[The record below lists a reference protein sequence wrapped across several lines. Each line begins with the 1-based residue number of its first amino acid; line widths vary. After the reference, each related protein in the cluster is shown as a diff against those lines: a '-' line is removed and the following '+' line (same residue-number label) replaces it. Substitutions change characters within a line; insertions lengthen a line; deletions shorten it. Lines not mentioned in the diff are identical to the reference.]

1 MISEIYIE
9 NYRGIKNL
17 ELNQLGKINIIA
29 GANNTGKTSVLEV
42 IQSLKAPNDLRTWR
56 LIGRREEMS
65 PRIVTTVYDTMK
77 SLFPIDINAAGDR
90 IKYSGINN
98 GEEFDIEITGHI
110 SDTIVTEKQLDDA
123 GGFSHT
129 SRLDNNEQETNNEY
143 ETSVMELQY
152 TINGKRSGKD
162 IIYGMQKGMRMSR
175 ERNNKTIVEN
185 IVYISPIQHAQN
197 VLFLNSLLTDP
208 ELYEQFV
215 EIMRQFDPY
224 FISINSVEEENSFGR
239 KYVVLSKNHKEGL
252 LLNAYGDG
260 MKKAMLLLS
269 AVLRAK
275 DGILLLDEFET
286 AIHISAMKNV
296 FSWIIETAIKL
307 NVQIFMTSHSIEA
320 IESIL
325 KCSSILQNDIRM
337 ITLVK
342 VEDVVRVRNVSGGI
356 AIQLLDEYGLEL
368 R

>member
-17 ELNQLGKINIIA
+17 KLNELGKINIIA

-42 IQSLKAPNDLRTWR
+42 IQSLKAPNDLRNWR
-56 LIGRREEMS
+56 LIGRREENS
-65 PRIVTTVYDTMK
+65 PRIITTVYDTMK
-77 SLFPIDINAAGDR
+77 SLFPIDIDTVGDS
-90 IKYSGINN
+90 IKYTGKNN
-98 GEEFDIEITGHI
+98 GEEFEIEISGQI
-110 SDTIVTEKQLDDA
+110 SDTFVTEKQLDAA
-123 GGFSHT
+123 GGFFYS
-129 SRLDNNEQETNNEY
+129 SKDNDRELNNEY
-143 ETSVMELQY
+143 ETTAMEIQY
-152 TINGKRSGKD
+152 KVNGKKCGKD
-162 IIYGMQKGMRMSR
+162 IIYGMQRGLRITR
-175 ERNNKTIVEN
+175 EKNQKTIVEN
-185 IVYISPIQHAQN
+185 IVYVSPTQHAQN

-208 ELYEQFV
+208 DLYEQFV
-215 EIMRQFDPY
+215 GIMRQFDPE
-224 FISINSVEEENSFGR
+224 FISINSIEEEKSFGR

-269 AVLRAK
+269 SVIKAK

-296 FSWIIETAIKL
+296 FSWIIETAVKL

-320 IESIL
+320 IEAVL
-325 KCSSILQNDIRM
+325 KCCPVLQTDIRM

-342 VEDVVRVRNVSGGI
+342 VDDEIKVRNVNGEK

>member
-17 ELNQLGKINIIA
+17 ELNELGKINIIT

-42 IQSLKAPNDLRTWR
+42 IHSLKAPNDLRTWR
-56 LIGRREEMS
+56 MIGRREEMT
-65 PRIVTTVYDTMK
+65 PRMVTTVYDTMK
-77 SLFPIDINAAGDR
+77 SLFPIDINDIGDR
-90 IKYSGINN
+90 IKYSGKND
-98 GEEFDIEITGHI
+98 GEEFDIEISGHI
-110 SDTIVTEKQLDDA
+110 TDTIVTEKQLDVASGLLYASKSDI
-123 GGFSHT
+123 
-129 SRLDNNEQETNNEY
+129 NEQEANNEF
-143 ETSVMELQY
+143 ETTVMEIQY
-152 TINGKRSGKD
+152 KVNGKKSGKD
-162 IIYGMQKGMRMSR
+162 IIYGLQRGLRMPP
-175 ERNNKTIVEN
+175 ERNKKTIVEN

-197 VLFLNSLLTDP
+197 SLYLNSLLTDP

-224 FISINSVEEENSFGR
+224 FISVNSVEEEKSFGR

-296 FSWIIETAIKL
+296 FGWIIETANIL

-325 KCSSILQNDIRM
+325 KCSPILQNDMRM

-342 VEDVVRVRNVSGGI
+342 VDNTLKARNVNGEK